1 VIRSASAKKGPAGF
15 DTEDVT
21 VNPDFLCRIRFDP
34 TPDAVRPGEGYS
46 LKVFLLNEGEKP
58 IKIRDLTLGTT
69 SNGARSSKPAT
80 LQTRDVPPK
89 QAALLTDV
97 NGVIEEGVTSWS
109 LEASVSSARGD
120 VCRNQV
126 AWK

>member
-21 VNPDFLCRIRFDP
+21 VNPDFLCRIRFDA
-34 TPDAVRPGEGYS
+34 TPGAVRAGEGYR
-46 LKVFLLNEGEKP
+46 LKVFLLNEGEKA

-69 SNGARSSKPAT
+69 SNGARSAKPAA
-80 LQTRDVPPK
+80 LQTRDVPPR

-97 NGVIEEGVTSWS
+97 SGVIEEGVTSWS
-109 LEASVSSARGD
+109 LEASVSSAKGD
-120 VCRNQV
+120 VCLNQV